1 MAMVSRVLMTLW
13 NKDVIP
19 VILHDRAIVIMAMR
33 TMTSNPRLNKRTIL
47 AMFLVLTKNF
57 HMILPNITIPSQA
70 TPSQANIMV
79 MGSTKGDVDVHSHV
93 VPIATPM
100 MT

>member
-19 VILHDRAIVIMAMR
+19 GILHDRAIVIMAMR

-57 HMILPNITIPSQA
+57 RMIIPNITI
-70 TPSQANIMV
+70 PSQANIMV

>member
-1 MAMVSRVLMTLW
+1 MASRVRMILMS
-13 NKDVIP
+13 KDVLT
-19 VILHDRAIVIMAMR
+19 VILQDRAIDTMIMR
-33 TMTSNPRLNKRTIL
+33 TTTSNPCLNKRTIL
-47 AMFLVLTKNF
+47 AMLLVLTKNF
-57 HMILPNITIPSQA
+57 RMILPNITIPSQA

>member
-1 MAMVSRVLMTLW
+1 MTLW

-19 VILHDRAIVIMAMR
+19 VTLQDHAIEIMAMR
-33 TMTSNPRLNKRTIL
+33 TMSSNPCLNKRTIL
-47 AMFLVLTKNF
+47 AMFLVLAKNF
-57 HMILPNITIPSQA
+57 HMILPNITVPSQA
-70 TPSQANIMV
+70 LTSQANIMV